1 MEQAKGIYR
10 QRHPEQTACYKIFE
24 NHYKSFRENYE
35 ERYEWRY
42 GYFRTLV
49 DEEVEK
55 YLKCGILKYGFA
67 RIRCS
72 QCGKEMLL
80 PFSAMNRMFKCLSS
94 HMDVTY
100 CLGQE

>member
-24 NHYKSFRENYE
+24 NHYKSFKDSYE

-49 DEEVEK
+49 DEEVAAQRIFSLREGA
-55 YLKCGILKYGFA
+55 YILA
-67 RIRCS
+67 
-72 QCGKEMLL
+72 
-80 PFSAMNRMFKCLSS
+80 
-94 HMDVTY
+94 
-100 CLGQE
+100 

>member
-24 NHYKSFRENYE
+24 NHYKSFKDSYE

-42 GYFRTLV
+42 GYFRPLI

-55 YLKCGILKYGFA
+55 YLKCGILTQIGHLREVWVRQDQVQPVWKRDAFT
-67 RIRCS
+67 IF
-72 QCGKEMLL
+72 M
-80 PFSAMNRMFKCLSS
+80 
-94 HMDVTY
+94 
-100 CLGQE
+100 QEPDMRLH